1 MPLSTIASFIAGRIA
16 FNPQRSFSRFIVRL
30 SIIAT
35 IISVSVMVLTLAFA
49 SGFQVTISNKVFS
62 FFGHVRVQEYNALQS
77 TIAEEIPINRNDSIT
92 SLGKINSQIKTIQAY
107 ASKNA
112 ILKTSETIEG
122 VLFKGVEKNYDFSN
136 LQSFLVEGRWI
147 RFSDTSYSNE
157 INLSETMARQLKLK
171 VGEQVLIFF
180 IQSNGDAPRPRKL
193 KVVGIFKTGMEEYDK
208 IFALGDLR
216 LIQRL
221 NNWTENQV
229 GGYEIFVKDYR
240 QMQKL
245 SEDIVPYLPIGT
257 GSLTIKEIFPS
268 IFDWL
273 ALQDQTIYIVIIIMV
288 VIALLN
294 LVTCL
299 LILVLER
306 IRMVG
311 LLKALGAQ
319 TFTIQKIFLFQG
331 AIITLTGL
339 FFGNLLGLLICWLQQ
354 KYGFITLPEESYYIS
369 KAAVNIVWW
378 QIALVNIVTFLVC
391 LLVLLL
397 PTIIVKRVQ
406 PVKAIQFR

>member
-1 MPLSTIASFIAGRIA
+1 
-16 FNPQRSFSRFIVRL
+16 
-30 SIIAT
+30 
-35 IISVSVMVLTLAFA
+35 MVLTLAFA

-77 TIAEEIPINRNDSIT
+77 SIAEEIPIKRNDSIT
-92 SLGKINSQIKTIQAY
+92 SLGQFNPTIKTIQAY

-122 VLFKGVEKNYDFSN
+122 VLFKGVEKTYDFSN
-136 LQSFLVEGRWI
+136 LQSFLVSGRWI
-147 RFSDTSYSNE
+147 QFSDTSYSNE

-171 VGEQVLIFF
+171 VGDQVLIFF

-193 KVVGIFKTGMEEYDK
+193 NVVGIFKTGMEEYDK
-208 IFALGDLR
+208 IFALGDLK

-221 NNWTENQV
+221 NNWTEDQV
-229 GGYEIFVKDYR
+229 GGYEIFLKDYR
-240 QMQKL
+240 QMERV
-245 SEDIVPYLPIGT
+245 SEDIVSFLPIGT

-268 IFDWL
+268 IFVWL
-273 ALQDQTIYIVIIIMV
+273 ALQDQTIFILIIIMV
-288 VIALLN
+288 IIALLN
-294 LVTCL
+294 LITCL

-306 IRMVG
+306 VRMVG

-319 TFTIQKIFLFQG
+319 TFTIQKIFLIQG
-331 AIITLTGL
+331 GIITLTGL
-339 FFGNLLGLLICWLQQ
+339 IFGNMLGLLICWLQQ

-378 QIALVNIVTFLVC
+378 QIALVNLVTFVIC